1 MLRTILSAAC
11 ASALLAGAAYA
22 QSASSPTQ
30 DSTVKDPAR
39 MEKPGWTNQSGAQT
53 QPYPSKSG
61 TPSAFDKQEQKAMDA
76 VSGDKAMDRRHK
88 SMSSEEKAMDRRHKS
103 MSSDEKAMDRR
114 HKTTDS
120 KMDRSRSTSSTGAST
135 SSIAPECSSMAR
147 EEEVTRC
154 LNRHM
159 AELAARGEAP
169 TTR

>member
-88 SMSSEEKAMDRRHKS
+88 N

-120 KMDRSRSTSSTGAST
+120 KMDRSRSTSSAGAST